1 MAYEY
6 ENETDFTKYSENFA
20 PALQKEHTDLWAG
33 KFSASRRLMGPVQ
46 KVLKCLQNKF

>member
-6 ENETDFTKYSENFA
+6 ENEIDFRKYSENFA

-46 KVLKCLQNKF
+46 KFLK